1 MAIDTS
7 IFSQIRQPEAPN
19 LLGQYAQ
26 FQQLQAQQDQNRLAQ
41 LAFQDRERQQADQMR
56 LRGIYAA
63 NPDGGA
69 GLENALL
76 RGGFADQALKFGTD
90 RRANAKSDADTQATQ
105 IATATKKL
113 EAVGQGLGFL
123 KDNPSIENA
132 QALIATWQQ
141 AGLMTPEE
149 AQQKLV
155 EFGRDPTPQGVQR
168 LALMGYQG
176 ALSAKD
182 QLAQYTT
189 QNNGATTSILAT
201 NPVTS
206 QVRTVNTTQ
215 NTVSPDAQLQAST
228 TRRGQDLTDTRE
240 RELGAASREAQQSV
254 YDSERGVVVNKATG
268 LARPAAT
275 MDGKSLPAKLPD
287 ATKKELAS
295 IDSQISVIDGALK
308 DVRGTPDAFSFQ
320 RGLATMTGPLAESV
334 AGRFDSSAQRDARSY
349 VFNVVSKV
357 INERAGAAQSAQ
369 ELARLRS
376 FLPAETDNAQQVA
389 DKLESFK
396 GYLADVGNGLQA
408 GRYNPQPKPGAGGE
422 SAPARI
428 TDDAGFNALPSGALF
443 IGPDGKTRRKP

>member
-201 NPVTS
+201 NPVTG
-206 QVRTVNTTQ
+206 QVRTASTTA
-215 NTVSPDAQLQAST
+215 NTVSPDAQLQSQTST
-228 TRRGQDLTDTRE
+228 ANNIRTTGAMIENAKATRDAAKISSGVKNEQDLRKEFEGLPEVKSYKQAFPALAAIRDAAKRNTTQSDINIVYGLAKLYDPNSVVRE
-240 RELGAASREAQQSV
+240 GEYATVANSPNIPERLKGYAQYLQGGGRLTPEVKAQILAEAEGRAKT
-254 YDSERGVVVNKATG
+254 YADEANKARSSYEEIARRNNLDPRNVFTNMG
-268 LARPAAT
+268 DISAGAPRPESADPARP
-275 MDGKSLPAKLPD
+275 
-287 ATKKELAS
+287 
-295 IDSQISVIDGALK
+295 DSTR
-308 DVRGTPDAFSFQ
+308 VR
-320 RGLATMTGPLAESV
+320 
-334 AGRFDSSAQRDARSY
+334 
-349 VFNVVSKV
+349 K
-357 INERAGAAQSAQ
+357 
-369 ELARLRS
+369 
-376 FLPAETDNAQQVA
+376 
-389 DKLESFK
+389 
-396 GYLADVGNGLQA
+396 
-408 GRYNPQPKPGAGGE
+408 YNPA
-422 SAPARI
+422 
-428 TDDAGFNALPSGALF
+428 T
-443 IGPDGKTRRKP
+443 GKIE

>member
-132 QALIATWQQ
+132 QALIATWQK

-182 QLAQYTT
+182 QLDQYTT
-189 QNNGATTSILAT
+189 QNNGATTSIIAT
-201 NPVTS
+201 SPVTG
-206 QVRTVNTTQ
+206 QVRIASTTQ
-215 NTVSPDAQLQAST
+215 NTVSPDAQLQSQTST
-228 TRRGQDLTDTRE
+228 ANNIRTTGAMLENARATRDAAKISSGVKNEQDLRKE
-240 RELGAASREAQQSV
+240 FEGLPEVKSYKQAFPALAAIRDAAKRNTTQSDINIV
-254 YDSERGVVVNKATG
+254 YG
-268 LARPAAT
+268 LAKLYDPNSVVREGEYAT
-275 MDGKSLPAKLPD
+275 VANSPNIPERLKGYAQYLQGGGRLTPEVKA
-287 ATKKELAS
+287 
-295 IDSQISVIDGALK
+295 QI
-308 DVRGTPDAFSFQ
+308 
-320 RGLATMTGPLAESV
+320 LAE
-334 AGRFDSSAQRDARSY
+334 AEGRAKTCLLYTSPSPRDS
-349 VFNVVSKV
+349 
-357 INERAGAAQSAQ
+357 
-369 ELARLRS
+369 
-376 FLPAETDNAQQVA
+376 
-389 DKLESFK
+389 
-396 GYLADVGNGLQA
+396 
-408 GRYNPQPKPGAGGE
+408 
-422 SAPARI
+422 
-428 TDDAGFNALPSGALF
+428 
-443 IGPDGKTRRKP
+443 